1 MGAVAVTSD
10 DEGTGDVPAGDAQV
24 PDPKH
29 QRPDGATDGV
39 VEAVGKVSEA
49 FEWIERAR
57 GRLFDFHQMM
67 GHADFLLGDAA
78 DLLEAE
84 GQEDLADLVREEAI
98 GRNVI
103 DGRWTFQIV
112 EEFARTYYDPVS
124 RVEAQ
129 VREDLMQGRTHVYEA
144 ELKEQRRSRRRPG
157 HESRPPDGGPD
168 RP

>member
-1 MGAVAVTSD
+1 MEVVAVTAER
-10 DEGTGDVPAGDAQV
+10 EGTGDAPVGDGQV
-24 PDPKH
+24 PDPNH

-84 GQEDLADLVREEAI
+84 GQEDLAAMVREEAI
-98 GRNVI
+98 GRNVL

-124 RVEAQ
+124 RVEAK
-129 VREDLMQGRTHVYEA
+129 VRDDLMEGRHHVYEA
-144 ELKEQRRSRRRPG
+144 ELKEQRRSRRQPG
-157 HESRPPDGGPD
+157 HESRPPDRHPD